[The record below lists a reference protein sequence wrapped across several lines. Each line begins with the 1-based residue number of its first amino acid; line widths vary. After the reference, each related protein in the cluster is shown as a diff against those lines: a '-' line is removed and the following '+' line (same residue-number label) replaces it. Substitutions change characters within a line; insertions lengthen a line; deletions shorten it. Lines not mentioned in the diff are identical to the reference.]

1 MITKTK
7 VLGTATFTT
16 NAGNNIN
23 IIKLANKIP
32 TVIVLPNGEEQDGFT
47 NHVVREALHNYSGT
61 KDITIDSEFCE
72 LENGHHYYKHTVV
85 AGN

>member
-16 NAGNNIN
+16 NDGNNIN

-32 TVIVLPNGEEQDGFT
+32 TVVVLPNGEEQEGFT
-47 NHVVREALHNYSGT
+47 NHVPRAALNNYDGT
-61 KDITIDSEFCE
+61 RDITINSELCE

-85 AGN
+85 ADN